1 MLRSADSSV
10 RAEDR
15 LDSKSV
21 SYARTYART
30 RDVMM
35 ARMRRI
41 RS

>member
-21 SYARTYART
+21 SYART